1 MLNQLRTYRI
11 PTRFLAMVLLI
22 ASVLPF
28 VGHVCTMVEANAMPM
43 LDPCSA
49 ATHHGHEGMDGMDA
63 QCGLQHES
71 HQSNHGNQLQDT
83 CCTSVSQAL
92 VANATA
98 RTYAVCKKQVSFAL
112 VNLSSV
118 PSQNFPR
125 FHTGI
130 FKDLGPPALSTPP
143 LHILFEQIL
152 N

>member
-28 VGHVCTMVEANAMPM
+28 VGHVCTMVEAHAMPM

-63 QCGLQHES
+63 QCGLQPES

-83 CCTSVSQAL
+83 CCTAVSQAL
-92 VANATA
+92 VANATL
-98 RTYAVCKKQVSFAL
+98 RSFDVSKKQVFLAPARL
-112 VNLSSV
+112 LAGH
-118 PSQNFPR
+118 SQNFPR
-125 FHTGI
+125 FQI
-130 FKDLGPPALSTPP
+130 FQDLGPPAISAPP
-143 LHILFEQIL
+143 LHILYEQIL